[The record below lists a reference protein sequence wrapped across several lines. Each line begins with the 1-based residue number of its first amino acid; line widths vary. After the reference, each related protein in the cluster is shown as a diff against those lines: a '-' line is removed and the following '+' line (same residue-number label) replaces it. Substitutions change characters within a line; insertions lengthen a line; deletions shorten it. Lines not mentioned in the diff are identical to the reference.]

1 MCGWEPFVRLVLER
15 CSSRYPRQMPDTV
28 RELIGVY
35 DADGTLL
42 GEARYWIGARLGR
55 THCALCD
62 ITHGLFTERADWR
75 RCRDQLGI
83 PFRTYHR
90 NDAPED
96 VLAVGSPAPFVVAR
110 TDRGLVAL
118 LGPEDLEACSG
129 DVEEFRQAVM
139 RACADLF

>member
-1 MCGWEPFVRLVLER
+1 
-15 CSSRYPRQMPDTV
+15 MPETV

-75 RCRDQLGI
+75 ACRDELDI
-83 PFRTYHR
+83 AFRTYHR
-90 NDAPED
+90 NDAPAD
-96 VLAVGSPAPFVVAR
+96 VLAAGSPAPFVVAR
-110 TDRGLVAL
+110 TDHGLVAL
-118 LGPEDLEACSG
+118 LGPEELDACSG
-129 DVEEFRQAVM
+129 DVEAFR
-139 RACADLF
+139 RALSRAGSERDLDGI

>member
-1 MCGWEPFVRLVLER
+1 M
-15 CSSRYPRQMPDTV
+15 MPDTV

-35 DADGTLL
+35 DADGTPL

-55 THCALCD
+55 THCGLCD

-75 RCRDQLGI
+75 SCRDQLDVE
-83 PFRTYHR
+83 FRTYHR

-118 LGPEDLEACSG
+118 LGPEELDACSG
-129 DVEEFRQAVM
+129 DVEEFRRALS
-139 RACADLF
+139 RACTERHLDGI

>member
-1 MCGWEPFVRLVLER
+1 
-15 CSSRYPRQMPDTV
+15 MPQTV

-62 ITHGLFTERADWR
+62 ITHGLFTERADWQ
-75 RCRDQLGI
+75 RCRDQLDVG
-83 PFRTYHR
+83 FRTYHR

-96 VLAVGSPAPFVVAR
+96 VLAAGSPAPFVVAR
-110 TDRGLVAL
+110 TDGGLVAL
-118 LGPEDLEACSG
+118 LGPEELDACSG
-129 DVEEFRQAVM
+129 DVEEFRRALS
-139 RACADLF
+139 RACAEHHLEGI

>member
-1 MCGWEPFVRLVLER
+1 
-15 CSSRYPRQMPDTV
+15 MPETV

-75 RCRDQLGI
+75 ACRDELDVE
-83 PFRTYHR
+83 FRTYHR
-90 NDAPED
+90 NDAPAD
-96 VLAVGSPAPFVVAR
+96 VLAAGSPAPFVVAR

-118 LGPEDLEACSG
+118 LGPEELDACSG
-129 DVEEFRQAVM
+129 DVEEFR
-139 RACADLF
+139 RALTRASSERGLDGI

>member
-1 MCGWEPFVRLVLER
+1 
-15 CSSRYPRQMPDTV
+15 MPETV

-62 ITHGLFTERADWR
+62 ITHGLFTEREDWR
-75 RCRDQLGI
+75 RCRDQLDVE
-83 PFRTYHR
+83 FRTYHR

-96 VLAVGSPAPFVVAR
+96 VLAVVTRLPFVVAR
-110 TDRGLVAL
+110 TDHALVAL
-118 LGPEDLEACSG
+118 LGPEELDACAG
-129 DVEEFRQAVM
+129 DVEAFRRALSG
-139 RACADLF
+139 ACAEQQLDGI

>member
-1 MCGWEPFVRLVLER
+1 M
-15 CSSRYPRQMPDTV
+15 SRRTSDTV

-62 ITHGLFTERADWR
+62 ITHGLFTERDDWR
-75 RCRDQLGI
+75 RCRDDLDVE
-83 PFRTYHR
+83 FRTYHR
-90 NDAPED
+90 NDAPAD
-96 VLAVGSPAPFVVAR
+96 VLTAGSPAPFVVAR

-118 LGPEDLEACSG
+118 LGPADLDACAG
-129 DVEEFRQAVM
+129 DVEEFRRALSQ
-139 RACADLF
+139 ACAERDLTGL